1 MRSAARARTHTP
13 SWQPQACAAT
23 ATARCHVLIG
33 HCRQQYRV
41 AYSMAYCGRRQV
53 LAHTTAM
60 ETYAPLAFRP
70 PLPHLHRDWGSPLP
84 HLHRD
89 WAHAYHICTGTGLLL
104 RSPSSDKTSSFTP
117 VELDLR
123 VLEGTGTTL
132 GTSERRQH
140 MQRSEECMPRA
151 PSHVR
156 HATCAM
162 PSAAYDRRRA
172 RPVRL
177 AVVDYCSTA
186 LARTA
191 NKHA

>member
-1 MRSAARARTHTP
+1 MGVPKWERKRLLRLNDSLTCARLHAQARAHARTRLHGSLRRAP
-13 SWQPQACAAT
+13 PQPV
-23 ATARCHVLIG
+23 ARCHAHVLIG
-33 HCRQQYRV
+33 HCRHQYRV
-41 AYSMAYCGRRQV
+41 AYSMEYCGRRQV

-89 WAHAYHICTGTGLLL
+89 WAHACHICTGTALLL

-117 VELDLR
+117 VELELR

-151 PSHVR
+151 PCHVR

-162 PSAAYDRRRA
+162 
-172 RPVRL
+172 
-177 AVVDYCSTA
+177 
-186 LARTA
+186 
-191 NKHA
+191 